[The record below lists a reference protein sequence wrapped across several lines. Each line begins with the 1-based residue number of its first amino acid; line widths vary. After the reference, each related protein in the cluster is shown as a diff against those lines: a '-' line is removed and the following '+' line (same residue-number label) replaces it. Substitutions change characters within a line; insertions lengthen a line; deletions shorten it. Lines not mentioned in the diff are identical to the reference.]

1 MRELLREVL
10 SLQPAWHSKN
20 TPDME
25 KRGRLVRHDVVG
37 WLKGQLPAIERAVP
51 DEIDDWAAEGSDG
64 AGLKSEI
71 PWARVHSASLSP
83 SATVGWYVVYLFGAK
98 GDRVY
103 LSLMQ
108 GATRWRNGEFQPRPR
123 QDLWQ
128 RSEWARAALAAS
140 VEVRPDLVEKIE
152 LGARKSNLGRAYEDG
167 NVVAFEYSVED
178 LPSDDVLAA
187 DLLFLCSVLSELYEL
202 AVVDLPPGETAPEI
216 ADAEAEAENTAG
228 KTRRGQGLRLDA
240 AERIAIERRAVDLA
254 VQHLK
259 AQGYS
264 VKDVGATKSYDLD
277 ARRGEE
283 RLFVEVKGT
292 TTKWTAAS
300 EIMLTRNEV
309 ELHQRVHPHNMLVIV
324 SRIVLDHSVSPPTAS
339 GGELRVVHPWVIAA
353 PKLTPVSYRYL
364 VGE

>member
-1 MRELLREVL
+1 MRELLRDVL
-10 SLQPAWHSKN
+10 RLQPAWHSKN
-20 TPDME
+20 TPEME
-25 KRGRLVRHDVVG
+25 KRGRLVRRDVVN
-37 WLKGQLPAIERAVP
+37 WLREQLPAVERAVP
-51 DEIDDWAAEGSDG
+51 DEVDDWTAEGSDG

-71 PWARVHSASLSP
+71 PWARVYSARLSP
-83 SATVGWYVVYLFGAK
+83 SATVGWYVVYLFGAR

-123 QDLWQ
+123 HELRQ

-140 VEVRPDLVEKIE
+140 LQVRPDLVETIE

-178 LPSDDVLAA
+178 LPAEDVLAG
-187 DLLFLCSVLSELYEL
+187 DLVFLCSVLSELYEL
-202 AVVDLPPGETAPEI
+202 AVVDLPPGDPAPEI
-216 ADAEAEAENTAG
+216 VDAEVEAEHAAG
-228 KTRRGQGLRLDA
+228 KARRGQGLRLNA
-240 AERIAIERRAVDLA
+240 AERIAVERRAVDLA
-254 VQHLK
+254 VEHLV

-277 ARRGEE
+277 ARRGDE
-283 RLFVEVKGT
+283 RLCVEVKGT
-292 TTKWTAAS
+292 TTKWTDAS

-309 ELHQRVHPHNMLVIV
+309 ELHLREYPRNMLVIV
-324 SRIVLDHSVSPPTAS
+324 SRIVLDHSATPPIAS
-339 GGELRVVHPWVIAA
+339 GGQLKVIHPWKIAE
-353 PKLTPVSYRYL
+353 PGLTPVSYRYL

>member
-1 MRELLREVL
+1 MRELLRDVL
-10 SLQPAWHSKN
+10 LLQPAWHSKN
-20 TPDME
+20 TPEME
-25 KRGRLVRHDVVG
+25 KRGRLVRRDVAN
-37 WLKGQLPAIERAVP
+37 WLRAQLPAIERAVP

-83 SATVGWYVVYLFGAK
+83 SATLGWYVVYLFGAR

-108 GATRWRNGEFQPRPR
+108 GATLWRNGEFQPRPR

-128 RSEWARAALAAS
+128 RSGWARAALAAS
-140 VEVRPDLVEKIE
+140 LLVRPDLVEKIE

-167 NVVAFEYSVED
+167 NVVAFEYSLEE
-178 LPSDDVLAA
+178 LPSDEVLAA
-187 DLLFLCSVLSELYEL
+187 DLVFLCSVLSELYEL
-202 AVVDLPPGETAPEI
+202 AVVDLPPGDPAPEI
-216 ADAEAEAENTAG
+216 VDAEVEAERSAG
-228 KTRRGQGLRLDA
+228 KARRGQGLRLDA

-254 VQHLK
+254 SQYLE
-259 AQGYS
+259 AEGFS

-283 RLFVEVKGT
+283 HLYVEVKGT
-292 TTKWTAAS
+292 TTKWTDAS
-300 EIMLTRNEV
+300 EIILTKNEV
-309 ELHQRVHPHNMLVIV
+309 DLHRDRYPNNMLVIV
-324 SRIVLDHSVSPPTAS
+324 SHIVLDHSVTPPTAS
-339 GGELRVVHPWVIAA
+339 GGALRVIHPWQVKV
-353 PKLTPVSYRYL
+353 PNLTPVSYRYL